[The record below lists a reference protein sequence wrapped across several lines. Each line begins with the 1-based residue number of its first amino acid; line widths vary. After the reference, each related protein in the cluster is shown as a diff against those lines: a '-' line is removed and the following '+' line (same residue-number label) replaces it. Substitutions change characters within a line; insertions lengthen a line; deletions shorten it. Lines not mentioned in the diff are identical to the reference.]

1 MKKILAATLLP
12 LTFVALTGC
21 KENTQNKN
29 NSEHSFAFEATT
41 TLSLMNRL
49 QTNKLVAK
57 KQVYQPTETEIQEIT
72 QYLDQIDLILTND
85 NQFSQIR
92 VESDKEE
99 YTYKDVVTFSDFN
112 GNQQSYELY
121 YTSIQ
126 EKQEIED
133 DEIEVKQ
140 KIEGIAIMNDLT
152 FNFKCKIE
160 SEDEKD
166 EIEEAITFTLY
177 QSETSY
183 IQVKQEKEQ
192 EEDEISNEYR
202 YTIVENEKTIYDYK
216 LKYEE
221 EVEDEKLEK
230 SVKLKLNQKT
240 FKIKE
245 EEINDV
251 TFLNVKY
258 VNAQDELMYTIKFKK
273 IIEIIDDQ
281 RVVRYELV

>member
-1 MKKILAATLLP
+1 MKKILAAVVLP
-12 LTFVALTGC
+12 LTFVSLTGC
-21 KENTQNKN
+21 KENSQNKN
-29 NSEHSFAFEATT
+29 HLEHSFAFEATT
-41 TLSLMNRL
+41 TLNLMNRL
-49 QTNKLVAK
+49 QTNRRVAK
-57 KQVYQPTETEIQEIT
+57 KQVFQPTETEIQEIT
-72 QYLDQIDLILTND
+72 QYLDQIDLILSND
-85 NQFSQIR
+85 NQFSQTR

-99 YTYKDVVTFSDFN
+99 YTYKDVVTFSDFA

-126 EKQEIED
+126 EKQKVEE

-140 KIEGIAIMNDLT
+140 KIEGIAIMDDLT

-160 SEDEKD
+160 SEEEINEK
-166 EIEEAITFTLY
+166 EESITFTLY

-183 IQVKQEKEQ
+183 IQVKQEQEQ

-221 EVEDEKLEK
+221 ELEDEKLEK
-230 SVKLKLNQKT
+230 SIKLRLNEKT

-245 EEINDV
+245 EEVNNE
-251 TFLNVKY
+251 TFLRVKF
-258 VNAQDELMYTIKFKK
+258 VNTQDEVMYSLRFKK
-273 IIEIIDDQ
+273 IIEMIDEQ
-281 RVVRYELV
+281 KTVRYELV